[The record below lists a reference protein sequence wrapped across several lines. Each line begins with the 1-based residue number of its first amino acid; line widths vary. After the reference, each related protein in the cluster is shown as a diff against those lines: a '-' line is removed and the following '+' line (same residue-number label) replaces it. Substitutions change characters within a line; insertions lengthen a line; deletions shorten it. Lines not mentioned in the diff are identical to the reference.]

1 VVNVVNLTE
10 EQGRSETRAEEY
22 KIPEADKE
30 I

>member
-1 VVNVVNLTE
+1 MDCVVNLTE